1 MSIALQSAGGE
12 IFSGYFRVD
21 DTSHLVTNFYNSNNL
36 STDILAATPG
46 ADHWGADFIFTTRF
60 TDSGVTISSIP
71 YLDGTYTANEWMF
84 YYAGGRTYLA
94 YKMTGGGWFTFA
106 PSHTITVV
114 ATTAPAIGSGSG
126 PTPSPTSTRSQLD
139 AAVTAWCSDSAAATG
154 VYGEINTWDVSAIT
168 DMSNLFTG
176 KSTFNSNISGWNVSQ
191 VTNMSGMFNGAFAF
205 NQPLN
210 SWSVSNVT
218 NMDGM
223 FSQAQYFNQSLDS
236 WDVSKVT
243 NMHNMFL
250 DNFRFNQDISNW
262 DVSQVT
268 NMSGMFVNAPVFNQ
282 NIRIWYVGQA
292 TILSN
297 MFYGA
302 TAMQLSRGASETPLY
317 TWFNPVPGPTGAT
330 GDTGPTG
337 ATGSTGD
344 AGPTGTTGSSG
355 SGPTGATGS
364 SGSGSTG
371 ATGGSGSVIS
381 NTCFPAGT
389 QVVTNQGKISIE
401 KLQPHIH
408 TIRNKAIVGITQT
421 ITPDKNLVCFEKDSL
436 GPNIPSE
443 KTIISKNHGIF
454 YKGKMMKA
462 KNFVGEFENVYK
474 VKYTGEV
481 LYNVLMEEHDKMMVN
496 NLICETLHPKNSMA
510 QIYKVLQQLS
520 PKGQEELIRGCNEHI
535 VKNNIYNSKSAP
547 KKM

>member
-1 MSIALQSAGGE
+1 MS
-12 IFSGYFRVD
+12 F
-21 DTSHLVTNFYNSNNL
+21 
-36 STDILAATPG
+36 
-46 ADHWGADFIFTTRF
+46 
-60 TDSGVTISSIP
+60 
-71 YLDGTYTANEWMF
+71 
-84 YYAGGRTYLA
+84 
-94 YKMTGGGWFTFA
+94 
-106 PSHTITVV
+106 
-114 ATTAPAIGSGSG
+114 
-126 PTPSPTSTRSQLD
+126 STRQQLNT
-139 AAVTAWCSDSAAATG
+139 AVTAWCSDSAAATAQ
-154 VYGEINTWDVSAIT
+154 YGDINTWDVSAIT
-168 DMSNLFTG
+168 DMSNLFAG
-176 KSTFNSNISGWNVSQ
+176 KSTFNSNISSWNVSNVTNMDSMFYYAQAFNQPVNSWNVSNVTNMSYMFFSANAFNQPLNSWNMSHVVDLHNIFDSAFAFNQPINSWNVSQ
-191 VTNMSGMFNGAFAF
+191 VTNMSGVFSAAVAF
-205 NQPLN
+205 NQPIN
-210 SWSVSNVT
+210 SWN
-218 NMDGM
+218 
-223 FSQAQYFNQSLDS
+223 
-236 WDVSKVT
+236 
-243 NMHNMFL
+243 
-250 DNFRFNQDISNW
+250 
-262 DVSQVT
+262 
-268 NMSGMFVNAPVFNQ
+268 
-282 NIRIWYVGQA
+282 VGQA
-292 TILSN
+292 TNLSYMFFQATGFN
-297 MFYGA
+297 QPLTAWNVSSTANITGMFYGA
-302 TAMQLSRGASETPLY
+302 GSMVAGQGTSNTPDYSYFNQASSS
-317 TWFNPVPGPTGAT
+317 GPTGAT
-330 GDTGPTG
+330 GDAGPTG
-337 ATGSTGD
+337 ATGSSGAGSTGATGD
-344 AGPTGTTGSSG
+344 AGPTGATGSSG
-355 SGPTGATGS
+355 SGSTGATGS

-389 QVVTNQGKISIE
+389 QVVTNQGRISIE